1 MYLCRL
7 KEKTMAT
14 RKLLVDYECDF
25 KLIGLHSLLAD
36 YRLVY
41 FLNKELRLQLHKEH
55 EKEALL
61 CPIYQKYFSYYT
73 WYNPETSVKWHCI
86 GNKLNAEREMSGTGI
101 FSTTHSVQYLIANLK
116 KVDYFLKIDTE
127 GRLNTAEL
135 VSKLNQIP
143 STTAYIIAPDTLNL
157 KHKLLFQ
164 EC

>member
-1 MYLCRL
+1 
-7 KEKTMAT
+7 
-14 RKLLVDYECDF
+14 
-25 KLIGLHSLLAD
+25 
-36 YRLVY
+36 
-41 FLNKELRLQLHKEH
+41 
-55 EKEALL
+55 
-61 CPIYQKYFSYYT
+61 
-73 WYNPETSVKWHCI
+73 
-86 GNKLNAEREMSGTGI
+86 MSGTGI